1 MTTKIS
7 HSLAD
12 FGGIILDIDPSFCE
26 MLEREPDEIVGR
38 HLLAITDP
46 RDRGHNLALLDGLRD
61 EGRSYIITK
70 RFLRGDGAPV
80 KVRNHVSIFRDGL
93 GAPRLVAATEWLG
106 LDAGPVDMILP
117 TYAMADSIELYRR

>member
-1 MTTKIS
+1 MKIG

-12 FGGIILDIDPSFCE
+12 FGGIILDVDPTYAE
-26 MLEREPDEIVGR
+26 MLERDPREIVGR
-38 HLLAITDP
+38 HLLEITDP
-46 RDRGHNLALLDGLRD
+46 RDRGNNLALLDGLRD

-70 RFLRGDGAPV
+70 RYVRGDGSLV

-106 LDAGPVDMILP
+106 IDEGPIDTLP
-117 TYAMADSIELYRR
+117 SAYAMSDSIEFYGR